1 MKPNQLTPFHPF
13 WRIAMRQHMTRIV
26 AASAALALTA
36 GAANAALV
44 NGDFQTDNVSG
55 NDFNLVPAGWS
66 SDYTSD
72 AGQGHYGVRDDGP
85 VGTAGTVVGT
95 RDQFLY
101 LNPDDERFG
110 SIPTNEMYQDTG
122 IVIQEGFTYTLKV
135 DIGEQNNLPLGEEA
149 RIKLY
154 GSTDR
159 NVALAELDNIDPGPN
174 GQDSWTQYQTSFTA
188 TAGQAG
194 QTLGVALGIA
204 TNSALT
210 SVNINYDNVT
220 VEVVPEPSSLALLG
234 LGGLLIARR
243 RRGA

>member
-1 MKPNQLTPFHPF
+1 MIRKQALLAATLATACVTLTS
-13 WRIAMRQHMTRIV
+13 TS
-26 AASAALALTA
+26 AS
-36 GAANAALV
+36 AALV
-44 NGDFQTDNVSG
+44 NGDFQTDDVSG
-55 NDFNLVPAGWS
+55 NSLNLVPSEWS
-66 SDYTSD
+66 SDYTVT
-72 AGQGHYGVRDDGP
+72 AGLGHYGVRDDGP
-85 VGTAGTVVGT
+85 VGTGGTVVGT

-101 LNPDDERFG
+101 MNPDDQRFG
-110 SIPTNEMYQDTG
+110 STITNEMYQDTG

-159 NVALAELDNIDPGPN
+159 SVALAELDNIDPGPN

-188 TAGQAG
+188 TAGQSG

-210 SVNINYDNVT
+210 STNINYDNVT

-234 LGGLLIARR
+234 LSGLLIARR
-243 RRGA
+243 RRG